1 MAAKCE
7 ASTQV
12 VKLCKFIPK
21 ICIVIHENMLCHLL
35 HIYVGKHT
43 TTWIHSIS
51 KKLRQHPWW
60 VNQLPTGN
68 WELQN
73 VAENNDHIHNAEP
86 LGNFL
91 GTQTL

>member
-1 MAAKCE
+1 MVGQ
-7 ASTQV
+7 STPDRE
-12 VKLCKFIPK
+12 L
-21 ICIVIHENMLCHLL
+21 
-35 HIYVGKHT
+35 
-43 TTWIHSIS
+43 
-51 KKLRQHPWW
+51 
-60 VNQLPTGN
+60 GN